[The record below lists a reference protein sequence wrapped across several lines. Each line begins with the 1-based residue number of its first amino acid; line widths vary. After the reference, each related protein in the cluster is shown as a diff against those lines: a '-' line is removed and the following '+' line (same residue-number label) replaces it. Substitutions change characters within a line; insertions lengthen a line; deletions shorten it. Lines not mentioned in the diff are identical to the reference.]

1 MAVTARVRRR
11 DEKNQ
16 IKVLAVFRFFYLLDI
31 FLWMGILVDDDDAVT
46 PVIYKIIYL
55 MDSMMRERVRARSH
69 SRATGMMM
77 RRSDVC

>member
-1 MAVTARVRRR
+1 
-11 DEKNQ
+11 
-16 IKVLAVFRFFYLLDI
+16 
-31 FLWMGILVDDDDAVT
+31 MGILVDDDDAVT

-55 MDSMMRERVRARSH
+55 MDSMMRERVRVRSH

>member
-1 MAVTARVRRR
+1 
-11 DEKNQ
+11 
-16 IKVLAVFRFFYLLDI
+16 
-31 FLWMGILVDDDDAVT
+31 MGILVDDDDAVT

-69 SRATGMMM
+69 SQATGMMM